1 MMHIFWWKTIVYAM
15 TPEEQKDRI
24 IVPTARQ
31 SVSLGQNGNVDQ
43 FFLPRESF
51 TFRDRREVGRVVWQS
66 RAFVWPSEAR
76 LDSGA
81 KSDSPTDR
89 RSRKGKLSQGK
100 ESGLSVRF
108 LPLGY
113 TLSST
118 VGCIFCLIWCLFN
131 HKSKNS
137 PPLRIGTH
145 LQRNRLPFSNM
156 PFYQLPKYRRAHRG
170 QGQEF
175 RGFCPL

>member
-1 MMHIFWWKTIVYAM
+1 MDRTNVFTSMDDIERWFIHGWNWGINTPSMDQIFPRSRKEY
-15 TPEEQKDRI
+15 PRDR
-24 IVPTARQ
+24 TDTQ
-31 SVSLGQNGNVDQ
+31 TN
-43 FFLPRESF
+43 FFLPQESF
-51 TFRDRREVGRVVWQS
+51 TFRDHREVGRVVWQS
-66 RAFVWPSEAR
+66 RAFVWPSEVR
-76 LDSGA
+76 LDSEA

-131 HKSKNS
+131 HKS
-137 PPLRIGTH
+137 
-145 LQRNRLPFSNM
+145 
-156 PFYQLPKYRRAHRG
+156 
-170 QGQEF
+170 
-175 RGFCPL
+175 